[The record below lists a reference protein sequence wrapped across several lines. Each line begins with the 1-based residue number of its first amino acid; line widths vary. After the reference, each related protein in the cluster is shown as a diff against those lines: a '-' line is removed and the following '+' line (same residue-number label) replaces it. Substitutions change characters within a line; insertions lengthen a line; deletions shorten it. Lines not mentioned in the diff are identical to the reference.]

1 MNDGARMP
9 PSIRRRLL
17 QFLISSLVFMI
28 AGAAV
33 VSYVV
38 ALHAANYAYDRSL
51 LDPALDIA
59 ENVRIDTAGA
69 HVDLP
74 QKALEALVYD
84 QVDKVIFQVR
94 TPENAVIDGVTDL
107 PPPADIGLGQQIFF
121 DSIYRGEKMRI
132 AAHRTANGIVVQVGE
147 TLHKRNRLV
156 AEILLAEFV
165 PTLAIAVAAI
175 ALAWLGVARGLRP
188 LELLRSELAQRR
200 PRDLHPLPQ
209 TAAPLEIAP
218 VVNAFN
224 RLLAQVHDASTMQ
237 QRFLANAA
245 HQLRTPLAGL
255 QMHLELLLRRDLPND
270 VRSEVERM
278 HSATVRASRL
288 ANQLLAL
295 AKAESAPNHG
305 PDVEIVDLRD
315 IAGAAAREW
324 VPKAH
329 ALTIDLG
336 FALDRAEI
344 PGDPLLL
351 AELLDN
357 LIDNALRYTMAG
369 GTVTVHTGR
378 RDGIAFLSVEDT
390 GPGIPAAERAK
401 VLERFYRIP
410 GTPGEGSGLGLAI
423 VQEVVVRHNGTLE
436 IDAPDAHV
444 GTRIRVTFP
453 QARRAPDRESR
464 NGARSASA
472 SNG

>member
-1 MNDGARMP
+1 MNDGQQMP
-9 PSIRRRLL
+9 ASIRRRLL

-33 VSYVV
+33 VSYWV

-59 ENVRIDTAGA
+59 ENVRIDAAGT

-74 QKALEALVYD
+74 QKALDALVYD

-94 TPENAVIDGVTDL
+94 SPESAVIDGVVDL
-107 PPPADIGLGQQIFF
+107 PPPPDVGLGQQIFF
-121 DSIYRGEKMRI
+121 YSIYRGETMRI

-156 AEILLAEFV
+156 AEILLAELV
-165 PTLAIAVAAI
+165 PTLVIAVAAI

-188 LELLRSELAQRR
+188 LELLRSELAQRK
-200 PRDLHPLPQ
+200 PRDLHPLPET
-209 TAAPLEIAP
+209 TAPVEIAP

-224 RLLAQVHDASTMQ
+224 RLLSQVRDASTMQ

-255 QMHLELLLRRDLPND
+255 QMHLELLLRRDLPAD
-270 VRSEVERM
+270 VGSEVERM

-295 AKAESAPNHG
+295 AKAESAPDHG
-305 PDVEIVDLRD
+305 RGVEIVDLRD

-329 ALTIDLG
+329 ALGIDLG
-336 FALDRAEI
+336 FGLERAEI
-344 PGDPLLL
+344 RGDPLLL
-351 AELLDN
+351 PELVDN
-357 LIDNALRYTMAG
+357 LIDNALRYTPAG
-369 GTVTVHTGR
+369 GSVTVHTGCH
-378 RDGIAFLSVEDT
+378 DGVAFVSVEDT
-390 GPGIPAAERAK
+390 GPGIPAAERSK
-401 VLERFYRIP
+401 VLERFYRMP

-423 VQEVVVRHNGTLE
+423 VQEVVGRHNGNLE
-436 IDAPDAHV
+436 IDSPDAHA
-444 GTRIRVTFP
+444 GARIRVTFP
-453 QARRAPDRESR
+453 HVGRGAGRET
-464 NGARSASA
+464 
-472 SNG
+472 